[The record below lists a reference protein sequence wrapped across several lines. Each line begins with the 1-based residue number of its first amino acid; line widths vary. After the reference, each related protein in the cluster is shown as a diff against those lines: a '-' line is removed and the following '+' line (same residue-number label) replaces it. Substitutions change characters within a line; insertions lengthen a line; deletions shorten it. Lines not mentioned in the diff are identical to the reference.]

1 MRNSICVVA
10 IAVSLVWVSVPAT
23 AATKVFLIGGQSNA
37 AGTGTAADLPAS
49 YNVPQPDVRFW
60 NYSNNGW
67 IDLQPGLG
75 DTSNDI
81 GPEVGFGYTLNNLFP
96 GDDVYLIKLDAG
108 RIRCV

>member
-1 MRNSICVVA
+1 MRHNAFFVALSIVLFLVA
-10 IAVSLVWVSVPAT
+10 VPAT
-23 AATKVFLIGGQSNA
+23 AATKVFLLAGQSNMS
-37 AGTGTAADLPAS
+37 GYSTGLPTTPPYDA
-49 YNVPQPDVRFW
+49 PQPDVQFW